1 MKMPVFVDKKTKNV
15 IVSMKMP
22 VFMDKKIEY
31 RYERKD

>member
-31 RYERKD
+31 WYERKD